1 MKTAASSEQK
11 SLTVRLAWLGRATP
25 SQAALGFAV
34 LALLLRAVHLSARP
48 LWLDEAYSAWF
59 SARDWHYLWTVVPT
73 YEPHP
78 PFYYSVLKLWRGIAG
93 GDAVALRGLSLLF
106 SAITVPV
113 MIAASLELEK
123 LRPTGRPMLNAA
135 ICGFL
140 AAASPMFVLLD
151 QEARPY
157 ALMIFA
163 YAVAVLGLVRL
174 LREFAAGESGAW
186 PSWLILAA
194 GTELALWSHGLGL
207 IYAACLAGTLVPAW
221 LASPRPRQRIV
232 RGALVAAVILT
243 AYAPCVAMMIGR
255 VGEWGTGWL
264 DWRPVMLI
272 QLFALYT
279 VPLDVLTVGSA
290 VAAVALLLLT
300 KRALQRVVAERG
312 WSADRAL
319 ALLWLGPPLIAVALS
334 ALVVPVF
341 LLRTLAPALAPFYLA
356 IAAALAR
363 TDDAKER
370 TLLTAALVVTLIP
383 TAIQVA
389 LRPAS
394 ERWDEVRLYLQQHV
408 HAGDEVWLYPN
419 DSALPLDAAGPHTYV
434 RRSLPGEYPATR
446 FKGPVRAGSPAV
458 VSLTH
463 DQAQAIARDPKYRP
477 IKTIWLIGR
486 QSALFDPQ
494 FELPRALRQVRKPGR
509 MEKWDYINVQPFYAH
524 AD

>member
-1 MKTAASSEQK
+1 MNTAASSEQK
-11 SLTVRLAWLGRATP
+11 QRSLRLAWYGQVTP
-25 SQAALGFAV
+25 VQAALAFAV

-59 SARDWHYLWTVVPT
+59 SARDWGYLWTVVPT

-78 PFYYSVLKLWRGIAG
+78 PFYYSILKLWRGIAG

-123 LRPTGRPMLNAA
+123 LRPTGRPALNVA

-163 YAVAVLGLVRL
+163 YAAASLGLIRL
-174 LREFAAGESGAW
+174 LRDFADGNAGSW
-186 PSWLILAA
+186 RSWLILAG

-207 IYAACLAGTLVPAW
+207 IYAACLAAALAPAW
-221 LASPRPRQRIV
+221 LAQPCPRQRIV
-232 RGALVAAVILT
+232 RGLLIAAAIGV

-264 DWRPVMLI
+264 DWRPLMLI

-279 VPLDVLTVGSA
+279 VPFDVLTVGSS
-290 VAAVALLLLT
+290 VAAVALLLLA
-300 KRALQRVVAERG
+300 KRALQPVIAERG
-312 WSADRAL
+312 WTVDRAL
-319 ALLWLGPPLIAVALS
+319 AVLWLGPPLIAVTLS
-334 ALVVPVF
+334 VLVVPVF

-363 TDDAKER
+363 TAHGKER
-370 TLLTAALVVTLIP
+370 TLLTAALVITLVP
-383 TAIQVA
+383 TAIQVTM
-389 LRPAS
+389 RPPS
-394 ERWDEVRLYLQQHV
+394 ERWDEVRLYLEQHV
-408 HAGDEVWLYPN
+408 RPGDEVWLYPN
-419 DSALPLDAAGPHTYV
+419 DSALPLDAAGAHSYV
-434 RRSLPGEYPATR
+434 RRSLPGEYPATQS
-446 FKGPVRAGSPAV
+446 KGPVRAGSPAV

-463 DQAQAIARDPKYRP
+463 DQALSIETDPKFRP
-477 IKTIWLIGR
+477 IRTIWLVGR

-494 FELPRALRQVRKPGR
+494 YELPRALGQVRHPGR
-509 MEKWDYINVQPFYAH
+509 MQKWDYITVQPFTSR
-524 AD
+524 